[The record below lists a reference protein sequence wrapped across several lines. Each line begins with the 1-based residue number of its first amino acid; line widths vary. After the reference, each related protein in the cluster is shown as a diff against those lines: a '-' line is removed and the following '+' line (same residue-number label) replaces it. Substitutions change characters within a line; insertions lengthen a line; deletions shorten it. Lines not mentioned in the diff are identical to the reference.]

1 MHFRHHF
8 NSETLMSV
16 CFRVNAYRFGQ
27 PTSTLRKDLG
37 RGTLIPA
44 RDVLGVAFAQTSTM
58 PERDRLKRP
67 TEEQAVDVLRLCK
80 EVGLHA
86 MGNKGAE
93 YSPQVYARLAGVLYL
108 IVIVCG
114 GFAEIFVRQR
124 LVVAN
129 DAAATANNI
138 LAHEQLFRWGFA
150 ADLAAV
156 LCVMPLIMLLY
167 ELLKVINRRVALMA
181 VFFSLV
187 GCAVQS
193 AALLGHF
200 APVILLTRGRD
211 LGVNPELLRAQ
222 AYMALQ
228 LQSIGY
234 AAALAFFGGT
244 MLSRGYLILH
254 ARFMPRIIGLFL
266 AIEGVCYLVNSFVDF
281 LAPGFANAVLAIL
294 MVSALAEV
302 LLCFWL
308 LVIGVNVAKW
318 REVRA
323 SV

>member
-16 CFRVNAYRFGQ
+16 RFRVNAYRFGQ

-114 GFAEIFVRQR
+114 GF
-124 LVVAN
+124 
-129 DAAATANNI
+129 
-138 LAHEQLFRWGFA
+138 
-150 ADLAAV
+150 
-156 LCVMPLIMLLY
+156 
-167 ELLKVINRRVALMA
+167 
-181 VFFSLV
+181 
-187 GCAVQS
+187 
-193 AALLGHF
+193 
-200 APVILLTRGRD
+200 
-211 LGVNPELLRAQ
+211 
-222 AYMALQ
+222 
-228 LQSIGY
+228 
-234 AAALAFFGGT
+234 
-244 MLSRGYLILH
+244 
-254 ARFMPRIIGLFL
+254 
-266 AIEGVCYLVNSFVDF
+266 
-281 LAPGFANAVLAIL
+281 
-294 MVSALAEV
+294 
-302 LLCFWL
+302 
-308 LVIGVNVAKW
+308 
-318 REVRA
+318 
-323 SV
+323 